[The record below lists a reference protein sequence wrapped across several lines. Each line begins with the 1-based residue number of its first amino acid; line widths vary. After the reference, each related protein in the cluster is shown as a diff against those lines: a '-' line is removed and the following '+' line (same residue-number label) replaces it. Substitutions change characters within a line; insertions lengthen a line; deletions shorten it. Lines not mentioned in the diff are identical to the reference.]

1 MKILTLFIDMVRP
14 NTLFLHNNSIKKNTI
29 FDNYLINLGGTIY
42 DNVISPGPDT
52 PRALATYF
60 SGEPPWIN
68 GCNSRCKWPY
78 FFLDKK
84 IYSNN
89 QLFADNDYEQYFF
102 TNPNERNIGMLPM
115 QCESFKNNVDL
126 NLKKFIN
133 ELELKEKSHL
143 FISIPDL
150 HWTFDDFGYNKFSL
164 NKGYK
169 KIISGLNI
177 IFDKFNPDKFD
188 HIIIFSDHGFKFIS
202 EINYARKIN
211 PLYLYNEDRVKSFLF
226 HRVKSQN
233 YLSFNN
239 QLLSLADIQKIYRF
253 ILNDKDLKINL
264 QQREFVCYEDHLN
277 FGYSNFMETEIF
289 GYVDNK
295 KIYIRGF
302 DKCLTLDRN
311 GNFISNKFSVK
322 IDQILKT
329 NTSFGMKINYFN
341 KLPPQQNRLFVKQN
355 QYIDGSKRLIK
366 KHKITQNIKTLINK
380 IVLKCLRI
388 LNHLVH

>member
-14 NTLFLHNNSIKKNTI
+14 NTLFLLNNSIKKNTI

-52 PRALATYF
+52 PRGLATYF

-89 QLFADNDYEQYFF
+89 QLFSDNDYEQYFF

-126 NLKKFIN
+126 NLKKFIS

-150 HWTFDDFGYNKFSL
+150 HWTFDDFGYNRFSL

-177 IFDKFNPDKFD
+177 IFDKFNPDIFD

-211 PLYLYNEDRVKSFLF
+211 PLYLYNEDRVRSFLF

-239 QLLSLADIQKIYRF
+239 ATF
-253 ILNDKDLKINL
+253 IL
-264 QQREFVCYEDHLN
+264 
-277 FGYSNFMETEIF
+277 S
-289 GYVDNK
+289 
-295 KIYIRGF
+295 
-302 DKCLTLDRN
+302 
-311 GNFISNKFSVK
+311 
-322 IDQILKT
+322 
-329 NTSFGMKINYFN
+329 
-341 KLPPQQNRLFVKQN
+341 
-355 QYIDGSKRLIK
+355 
-366 KHKITQNIKTLINK
+366 
-380 IVLKCLRI
+380 
-388 LNHLVH
+388 